1 MNVNVSDANPND
13 QTNSQGLLY
22 RNDPFCLLFAEPVVE
37 VKLKSSMKEAAAIP
51 YNLRCH
57 GRVVGD
63 RYLRPRQVQVDY
75 SSKRRRSRRRFL
87 RKMRFKFIETTFPY
101 PLAAMKHYNHGLKE
115 EEQYEVTGT
124 RGKVCRYFKKLGYI
138 RLMHFIAEP
147 KYTKNMPNA
156 SEDTAKHF
164 YARVHQMPNRET
176 HVDYCKVQEK
186 PSPRGPFL
194 HEVVPLCCET
204 CGLKD
209 LKALESKSL
218 ELSAEGEGGK
228 EEYWNGY
235 HTSTPPKLIV
245 ARRNPEFIAKQAA
258 GRKKKR

>member
-1 MNVNVSDANPND
+1 
-13 QTNSQGLLY
+13 
-22 RNDPFCLLFAEPVVE
+22 
-37 VKLKSSMKEAAAIP
+37 
-51 YNLRCH
+51 
-57 GRVVGD
+57 
-63 RYLRPRQVQVDY
+63 
-75 SSKRRRSRRRFL
+75 
-87 RKMRFKFIETTFPY
+87 
-101 PLAAMKHYNHGLKE
+101 MKHYNDGLKE

-138 RLMHFIAEP
+138 RLLHFIAEP

-176 HVDYCKVQEK
+176 HVDYCKLQEE
-186 PSPRGPFL
+186 PSPRGPSL

-218 ELSAEGEGGK
+218 ELSADGEGGK
-228 EEYWNGY
+228 EEYWNSGY

-245 ARRNPEFIAKQAA
+245 ACRNPEFIAEQAA
-258 GRKKKR
+258 RKKKKR

>member
-1 MNVNVSDANPND
+1 MRCLIKEVGFSSSHVKRSNLCQPDLPFIHIK
-13 QTNSQGLLY
+13 QTLSRRCFSAAPISATLT
-22 RNDPFCLLFAEPVVE
+22 EPVVE

-75 SSKRRRSRRRFL
+75 SSKRRRSRRRRGTEAEEVFL

-218 ELSAEGEGGK
+218 EL
-228 EEYWNGY
+228 
-235 HTSTPPKLIV
+235 
-245 ARRNPEFIAKQAA
+245 R
-258 GRKKKR
+258 